1 MKELSSDE
9 VESIVA
15 ALAESDALGLPAR
28 LSKGSITNR
37 EKHQYLQALLRHDPG
52 VFLER
57 HGKLVS
63 KEQRA
68 FFEPLRNESYEVDFY
83 LKLYG
88 DEDQQ
93 EHMKVRI
100 QEIKKLASSLHTL
113 RELRPNNN
121 VSAANVE
128 LSITEEGRNN
138 CHDSKADVCLLQGSA
153 SATAKNRR
161 LAKMTRL
168 AKEGYFDVEVARKRA
183 PLLHHHFL
191 GQQSGSQTKPR
202 SVL

>member
-1 MKELSSDE
+1 MKELSPDE

-15 ALAESDALGLPAR
+15 ALAESDALRLPAR

-83 LKLYG
+83 LKLYE

-100 QEIKKLASSLHTL
+100 
-113 RELRPNNN
+113 
-121 VSAANVE
+121 
-128 LSITEEGRNN
+128 
-138 CHDSKADVCLLQGSA
+138 
-153 SATAKNRR
+153 
-161 LAKMTRL
+161 
-168 AKEGYFDVEVARKRA
+168 
-183 PLLHHHFL
+183 
-191 GQQSGSQTKPR
+191 
-202 SVL
+202 